1 MGKALAH
8 KVQDIIPH
16 KNFKNLQYSHE
27 RNIQDNDRASGWIV
41 QQREFLWYF
50 DTSIPWKDILF

>member
-41 QQREFLWYF
+41 QQREFL
-50 DTSIPWKDILF
+50 